1 MTACHS
7 FLYHC
12 VLQHFCSGMCRNQ
25 NFWESDLH
33 LWPFR
38 CFLIFFFAFP
48 FFFLFLYLFT
58 AVINLLLGLLPV
70 KKFWESIIE
79 MGKFYHGVATESLNT
94 GNFAT
99 NFSVHF
105 LNIFVHN
112 SGSTELITLIRVSWE
127 RSFPPVEFEN
137 NELILHSTTSFYL
150 YWDPAWQVDP
160 FEHVFICKY
169 HYISEHPFPRNC
181 V

>member
-1 MTACHS
+1 
-7 FLYHC
+7 
-12 VLQHFCSGMCRNQ
+12 MCRNQ
-25 NFWESDLH
+25 NFEIVFRWESDLQLKAFH
-33 LWPFR
+33 
-38 CFLIFFFAFP
+38 FLKSFLCLSFFSFSFVFA
-48 FFFLFLYLFT
+48 
-58 AVINLLLGLLPV
+58 AVTDLLLGLHPV
-70 KKFWESIIE
+70 QKKFWESIIE